1 MKCHAGLRFA
11 FLVALVLTTKFAAI
25 AEPPAQQQD
34 AVTHDSLGNA
44 LSAKGDLDG
53 AIAEYRTAISQWP
66 KFPYAHNNLGN
77 TLEAKGDLD
86 GAVAEFR
93 AAIGHQPS
101 YPEAQSALD
110 KALEA
115 KVKSRR

>member
-1 MKCHAGLRFA
+1 MIRLETKESKMKCHVGLRFA

-53 AIAEYRTAISQWP
+53 AIAEYRAAISQQP
-66 KFPYAHNNLGN
+66 NYPDAHYNFGIVLY
-77 TLEAKGDLD
+77 LSGDLD
-86 GAVAEFR
+86 GAV
-93 AAIGHQPS
+93 
-101 YPEAQSALD
+101 
-110 KALEA
+110 
-115 KVKSRR
+115 

>member
-25 AEPPAQQQD
+25 AEPPAQKD

-53 AIAEYRTAISQWP
+53 AIAEYRAAISQQP
-66 KFPYAHNNLGN
+66 NYPDAHYNLGIV
-77 TLEAKGDLD
+77 LYLRGDLD
-86 GAVAEFR
+86 GAVAEWR
-93 AAIGHQPS
+93 TVISQ
-101 YPEAQSALD
+101 QSNP
-110 KALEA
+110 
-115 KVKSRR
+115 